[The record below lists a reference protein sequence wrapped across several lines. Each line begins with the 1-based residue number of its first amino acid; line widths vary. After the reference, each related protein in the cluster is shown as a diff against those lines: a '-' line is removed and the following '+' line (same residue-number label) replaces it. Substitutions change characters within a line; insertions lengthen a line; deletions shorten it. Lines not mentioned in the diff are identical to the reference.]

1 MARVWIEP
9 MVAQPST
16 PAAPHERW
24 PWALAIGP
32 LLPAIYWYF
41 GRSDTIGARAHDGS
55 WLDVTGPEWGGLV
68 SFLAAFVLL
77 GVIPALLSKRIL
89 DRRPRDLGVGLG
101 NVREG
106 LIWLLLGVPI
116 GIAIGWTNATSP
128 ELAAVYPLGSPQ
140 LTIVSFL
147 PHAIGYTL
155 YYIGFEYHFRGFM
168 LLGLEQRIGP
178 WVANILQAGIV
189 TLAHLGK
196 PSLEL
201 AVAFPAS
208 LLFGWIVLRTR
219 SIWYVV
225 AIHAAVGIAL
235 DFFLLRG

>member
-1 MARVWIEP
+1 
-9 MVAQPST
+9 MVAPTDGST
-16 PAAPHERW
+16 VPRERW

-55 WLDVTGPEWGGLV
+55 WLDVTGTELGGLA

-77 GVIPALLSKRIL
+77 GVIPALLSRRIL
-89 DRRPRDLGVGLG
+89 DRGPRDLGIGFG

-106 LIWLLLGVPI
+106 LIWLLLGLPI
-116 GIAIGWTNATSP
+116 GIAIGWNSATSP

-140 LTIVSFL
+140 LTVVSFL
-147 PHAIGYTL
+147 PHAVGYVL
-155 YYIGFEYHFRGFM
+155 YYIGFEYHFRGFL
-168 LLGLEQRIGP
+168 LLGLEKRIGP
-178 WVANILQAGIV
+178 WAANILQAGIV
-189 TLAHLGK
+189 ALVHVGK
-196 PSLEL
+196 PSVEL

-208 LLFGWIVLRTR
+208 VLFGWIVLRTR